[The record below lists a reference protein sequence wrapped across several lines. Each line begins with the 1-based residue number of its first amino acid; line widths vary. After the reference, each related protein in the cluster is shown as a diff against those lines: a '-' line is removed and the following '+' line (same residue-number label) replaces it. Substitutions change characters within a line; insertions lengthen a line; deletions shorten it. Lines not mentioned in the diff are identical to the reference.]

1 MVTYTVLYFLPIS
14 ILTSKLERLYQIE
27 HPQIVAQFDEV
38 NKMEEDSKGYWIS
51 KPWLKGL
58 EFEAYYF

>member
-38 NKMEEDSKGYWIS
+38 NKMEEDSKGYWVS
-51 KPWLKGL
+51 KPWFKGL